1 MNYEL
6 ILQNVAKH
14 VQLDKTEEE
23 YFISLL
29 QYRKLKRKEFLLRQ
43 GQLNK
48 AESFIIKG
56 CLRKYT
62 VDNNGFEH
70 IVLFG
75 IEDWWMGD
83 PQSFIAQTP
92 SNFFIDAL
100 EETEI
105 FQIAKN
111 DLEILYKKVPKFERY
126 FRLLLM
132 NAFSAM
138 QNRINQNLSFTAEQR
153 YEDFVQRYPVM
164 EQRLP
169 RKQVAA
175 YLGITPEFLSMLRRR
190 RAEKK
195 K

>member
-1 MNYEL
+1 MNYDL

-14 VQLDKTEEE
+14 VRLDKAEEE
-23 YFISLL
+23 FFISLL
-29 QYRKLKRKEFLLRQ
+29 QYKKVKRKEFLLKQ
-43 GQLNK
+43 GQIHK
-48 AESFIIKG
+48 AECFIIKG

-62 VDNNGFEH
+62 IDHNGFEH
-70 IVLFG
+70 IVMFG

-83 PQSFIAQTP
+83 PQSFLSQTP

-100 EETEI
+100 EETEVL
-105 FQIAKN
+105 QISRSN
-111 DLEILYKKVPKFERY
+111 LELLYQRVPKFERY

-132 NAFSAM
+132 NAFIAM

-153 YEDFVQRYPVM
+153 YEDFAQRYPLM

-175 YLGITPEFLSMLRRR
+175 FLGITPVFLSMLRRR
-190 RAEKK
+190 RAKK
-195 K
+195 